1 MKIKDLLENF
11 YGNDILVEIKD
22 GHLYQNSAWRKD
34 RAIEKYG
41 YCPVI
46 SWTVKDNNII
56 INTRSQF

>member
-11 YGNDILVEIKD
+11 YGNDTWVEIKD
-22 GHLYQNSAWRKD
+22 EHLYQNSAWRKD
-34 RAIEKYG
+34 MAIEKYG
-41 YCPVI
+41 YCRVI

>member
-1 MKIKDLLENF
+1 MKVKDLLENF
-11 YGNDILVEIKD
+11 NGNDTWVEIKD
-22 GHLYQNSAWRKD
+22 IHLCQNSAWRKGM
-34 RAIEKYG
+34 AIEKYG

>member
-11 YGNDILVEIKD
+11 NGNDTWVEIND
-22 GHLYQNSAWRKD
+22 EYLYQSNAWRKG
-34 RAIEKYG
+34 RAIEIYG

>member
-11 YGNDILVEIKD
+11 NGDDTWGEIKD
-22 GHLYQNSAWRKD
+22 EYLYQNRAWRKGM
-34 RAIEKYG
+34 AIEKYG
-41 YCPVI
+41 YYPVI

>member
-11 YGNDILVEIKD
+11 YGNDVWVEIKD
-22 GHLYQNSAWRKD
+22 EHLYQNSAWRKD
-34 RAIEKYG
+34 RTIEKYG

>member
-11 YGNDILVEIKD
+11 YGNDIWVEIKD
-22 GHLYQNSAWRKD
+22 QHLYQNSEWRKD

-41 YCPVI
+41 YYPVI

-56 INTRSQF
+56 INIRSQF